1 MQNMDNDGVI
11 DIDAAA
17 AELRSVG
24 AMSSESLRREA
35 IAKITAGA
43 LLDIAASLRTLGT
56 EAALAMGEAIFADD
70 PEDVAIDEAAAASHA
85 RDFLVEGDR
94 VLVHAGEEDISPI
107 GGTVA
112 GLGFS
117 EGEAW
122 VDVTLDDPLDEGT
135 VIETR
140 RYWKR
145 FVVRDFAPVD
155 VDPPAKVGDDD
166 DPEDDFTPPA
176 NALDALR
183 DLEKKPAKKKGKK
196 S

>member
-17 AELRSVG
+17 AELRGVG

-70 PEDVAIDEAAAASHA
+70 PELTEPAAP
-85 RDFLVEGDR
+85 DFLVVGDIVKR
-94 VLVHAGEEDISPI
+94 RDED
-107 GGTVA
+107 GGF
-112 GLGFS
+112 LGVVTGVGVT
-117 EGEAW
+117 EGELYADVSIGVDDAGGRAW
-122 VDVTLDDPLDEGT
+122 QRDLERVPVAPEGSPL
-135 VIETR
+135 
-140 RYWKR
+140 
-145 FVVRDFAPVD
+145 D
-155 VDPPAKVGDDD
+155 VDPPAEVSDDEESD
-166 DPEDDFTPPA
+166 DEESDDFTPPA
-176 NALDALR
+176 TALDALR
-183 DLEKKPAKKKGKK
+183 EAEKKTTKKKGKK